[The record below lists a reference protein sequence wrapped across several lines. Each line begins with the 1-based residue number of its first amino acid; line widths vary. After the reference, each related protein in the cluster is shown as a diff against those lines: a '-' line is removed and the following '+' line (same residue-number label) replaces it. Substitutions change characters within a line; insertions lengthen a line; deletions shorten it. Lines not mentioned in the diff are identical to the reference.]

1 MTSSIEQTKHIE
13 AQQVHLLYSQA
24 KLSLLGTVVN
34 AAILIFILW
43 SVVPHER
50 LLTWFSCLG
59 MLVGARFFIVQRYWR
74 SQQREQQTS
83 RWRTL
88 MVVSAATTGAV
99 WGSTAV
105 FLYPESSFVHQM
117 FLIVV
122 LAGLAAGAIGVMASV
137 KIVFLAFLIPL
148 LLPLLS
154 RLFFSG
160 DELKLT
166 MGGLLLFFA
175 LFVLLSARHLGQ
187 SIAESLRLQLANT
200 DLIRDLSQAKEEAE
214 EVNLQ
219 LAASHSA
226 LSESEKRFRSLIEHS
241 SDLITVV
248 NEKGFILYNSPSI
261 TRILG
266 YEAEELLGSS
276 TTNLLHPADQANVTE
291 TFRSLRQE
299 SASLRSFEFR
309 IRHKDGSWRTFES
322 IGQNLLEDTAVSGVV
337 LNSRDITERKE
348 VERLKDDLVSTVS
361 HELRTPLTSLRG
373 FAELLLTREFS
384 REKQRH
390 FLEVILNEGTRL
402 TNLINDFLDIQRIE
416 SGKQTYH
423 FGAVDLAPLLQNAL
437 TVFNPEATHHHLHV
451 EITDNLPQVY
461 VDADRLHQV
470 LANLLSNAMKF
481 SPKGG
486 RIAIR
491 ARQVEDSVVVEV
503 ADPGVGIP
511 PDMIPR
517 LFQKFYRVDNRE
529 TRSIGGTGLGLALVK
544 DIITAHGGQVWVESQ
559 LNEGSSFFFSLP
571 ITTSIITLPQ
581 PSVELL

>member
-187 SIAESLRLQLANT
+187 SIAQSLRLQLANT

-451 EITDNLPQVY
+451 EIADNLPQVY

-571 ITTSIITLPQ
+571 ITASIITLPQ

>member
-1 MTSSIEQTKHIE
+1 MASSIEQTKHIE

-137 KIVFLAFLIPL
+137 KIVFLSFLIPL

-248 NEKGFILYNSPSI
+248 NANGFILYNSPSI

-266 YEAEELLGSS
+266 YEAEKLLGSS

-437 TVFNPEATHHHLHV
+437 TVFNPEATHHHLHL
-451 EITDNLPQVY
+451 EIADNLPQVY

>member
-166 MGGLLLFFA
+166 MGGLLWFFA

-309 IRHKDGSWRTFES
+309 IRHKDGLWRTFES

>member
-1 MTSSIEQTKHIE
+1 MPSSIAQTKQIE

-24 KLSLLGTVVN
+24 KLSLLGSVVN

-43 SVVPHER
+43 SVVPHGR

-59 MLVGARFFIVQRYWR
+59 VLVCARFFVVQCYGR

-99 WGSTAV
+99 WGSTAI

-117 FLIVV
+117 FLIFV
-122 LAGLAAGAIGVMASV
+122 LGGLAAGAIGVMASV
-137 KIVFLAFLIPL
+137 KIVFLSFLVPMFLPL
-148 LLPLLS
+148 LL
-154 RLFFSG
+154 RLFLSG
-160 DELKLT
+160 EELKLT

-187 SIAESLRLQLANT
+187 SIAESLRLQLVNV
-200 DLIRDLSQAKEEAE
+200 DLIQNLSQAKEEAE
-214 EVNLQ
+214 EVNLR

-241 SDLITVV
+241 SDLITVL
-248 NEKGFILYNSPSI
+248 NENGLILYNSPSI

-266 YEAEELLGSS
+266 YEADELLGSS
-276 TTNLLHPADQANVTE
+276 TTSLLHPADEAKVTE
-291 TFRSLRQE
+291 TFRALRKE
-299 SASLRSFEFR
+299 PASLRSFEFR
-309 IRHKDGSWRTFES
+309 ICHKDRSWRTFES

-437 TVFNPEATHHHLHV
+437 IVFNPEETHHHLHL
-451 EITDNLPQVY
+451 EIADNVPQVY
-461 VDADRLHQV
+461 ADADRLHQV

-481 SPKGG
+481 SPQGG

-491 ARQVEDSVVVEV
+491 ARPMENSVVVEV

-571 ITTSIITLPQ
+571 IATSAVTSPQ
-581 PSVELL
+581 PSAELI